1 MTETTFPIPDTMA
14 KPFAPAL
21 VKGGYDGRFQLIPFD
36 AIKFSTGP
44 DYLIKGLIPAEGL
57 GVIWGPPGCGK
68 SFFAFDLAMH
78 IARGVAYRDRR
89 TRQGSCV
96 YIAGEGQSGFKKRVA
111 AYREAHKISAGNTP
125 NFHLLPEPVN
135 LPEDGQALIAA
146 IEAQNASPNIVFLDT
161 LNRTIGGADE
171 NSSEGMG
178 NYVKQADAIRTKF
191 NCCVMVIHHCGVAE
205 TRPRGHTSLTGAADC
220 QFKVTNTNGVR
231 TVKAEKVKDGEDDI
245 SLSFALEVVE
255 LGQDDDGDT
264 ITSCVVVEAAPNAA
278 IDSKLPKQQA
288 NLYRMLFDACANDP
302 TGLTWD
308 QWRSTATENG
318 MSKST
323 VFEAKTGLLD
333 KGKVREINDR
343 YVINHSADGDHG

>member
-1 MTETTFPIPDTMA
+1 MTEPTYPIPDTMT
-14 KPFAPAL
+14 KTFAPAL
-21 VKGGYDGRFQLIPFD
+21 VKGGYEGRFPLIPFD

-78 IARGVAYRDRR
+78 IARGVAYRDMR

-111 AYREAHKISAGNTP
+111 AYREANKISAGNTP
-125 NFHLLPEPVN
+125 PFHLLAEPVD
-135 LPEDGQALIAA
+135 LPEEGQALIEA
-146 IEAQNASPNIVFLDT
+146 IEAQGVSPRIVFLDT
-161 LNRTIGGADE
+161 LNRTIGGSDE

-178 NYVKQADAIRTKF
+178 NYVKQADAIRNKF
-191 NCCVMVIHHCGVAE
+191 NCCVVVIHHCGVSE
-205 TRPRGHTSLTGAADC
+205 NRPRGHTSLTGAADC
-220 QFKVTNTNGVR
+220 QFRVTNSNGVR
-231 TVKAEKVKDGEDDI
+231 TVKAEKVKDGEDDV

-264 ITSCVVVEAAPNAA
+264 ITSCVVVEAAAGAA
-278 IDSKLPKQQA
+278 VDSKLPKQQA
-288 NLYRMLFDACANDP
+288 SLYRMLFDACTKDSG
-302 TGLTWD
+302 GLTWD
-308 QWRSTATENG
+308 EWRTTATENG
-318 MSKST
+318 ISKST
-323 VFEAKTGLLD
+323 VFDAKTGLLD

-343 YVINHSADGDHG
+343 FVINHDADTDHE